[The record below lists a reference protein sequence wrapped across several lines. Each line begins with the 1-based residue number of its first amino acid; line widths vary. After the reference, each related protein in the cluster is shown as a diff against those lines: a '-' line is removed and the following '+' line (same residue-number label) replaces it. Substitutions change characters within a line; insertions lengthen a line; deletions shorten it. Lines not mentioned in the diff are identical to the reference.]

1 MTENRPRSSDRKFAL
16 VAPIVIV
23 MVAVIVLIVL
33 LVKPQPHPA
42 PVLAPQPNPPP
53 AVIGPPPVVTPATVS
68 RSDLIAG
75 AAAASSAYAA
85 GEAPPTKAGPQ
96 VGRPFEIS
104 IAFGCTGPVTDP
116 GSAQAYYQYDPKK
129 QALRLVARP
138 SIWTDLP
145 LIRAM
150 SVSKPAE
157 TVEGFWMPRPWT
169 NSETCPP
176 PRDAPPPATPT
187 PFAAPTLGLAMVYG
201 PESSRVDQRG
211 DRPYEFLVKLAKPDA
226 PILSRTFRLK
236 LEGRIASFSDG
247 ASVRC
252 WSESN
257 DHRPVCLYAV
267 DIDRVAFED
276 NQGAVLTEWLR

>member
-1 MTENRPRSSDRKFAL
+1 MTENRAGSSDRKFAL

-23 MVAVIVLIVL
+23 LVAVIVLIVL
-33 LVKPQPHPA
+33 LVKPSPHPA
-42 PVLAPQPNPPP
+42 PVAAPPP
-53 AVIGPPPVVTPATVS
+53 SPPPVVTTPSPAVTPAIVS

-75 AAAASSAYAA
+75 AAVASSAYAA
-85 GEAPPTKAGPQ
+85 GEAQSIKAGPQ
-96 VGRPFEIS
+96 AGRPFAID

-116 GSAQAYYQYDPKK
+116 GSAQIYYQYDPKK

-138 SIWTDLP
+138 STWTDLP

-150 SVSKPAE
+150 SASKPTD
-157 TVEGFWMPRPWT
+157 TVKGFWLPRPWT
-169 NSETCPP
+169 ASEACPP

-187 PFAAPTLGLAMVYG
+187 PIAAPTLGLAMVYG

-211 DRPYEFLVKLAKPDA
+211 DRPYEFLVKLSKPDA

-236 LEGRIASFSDG
+236 IEGRIASFSDS
-247 ASVRC
+247 AAVRC

-257 DHRPVCLYAV
+257 EHRPVCIYAV